1 MVQQFYGIKTI
12 NNNTIMTPTFKK
24 DIIKTIVYCVFIMIC
39 IKLIISTYRTLEY
52 YEAMDKSC
60 IKDK

>member
-1 MVQQFYGIKTI
+1 MLSKQSTTI
-12 NNNTIMTPTFKK
+12 NNMTPTLKK
-24 DIIKTIVYCVFIMIC
+24 DIIKTIVYSVFIMIC
-39 IKLIISTYRTLEY
+39 IKLIVSTYRTLEY